1 MVTPGVYDLAAL
13 AITTAL
19 TNSAQTAITGLDGMS
34 AANIVAELLGGT
46 GGTTIV
52 GLVQTS
58 VDGGTVW
65 LDVARFDFN
74 TADSPPTAGK
84 KYCVLQTNAAKAI
97 TQYAALAAEGMN
109 DGLLGDRMRAVLT
122 STGTYTDTTLSI
134 RVAVH

>member
-1 MVTPGVYDLAAL
+1 MVTPGVYDLAAI

-19 TNSAQTAITGLDGMS
+19 ANSAQTPIINLSGMS

-46 GGTTIV
+46 GGTTIA
-52 GLVQTS
+52 GIVQTS
-58 VDGGTVW
+58 FDGTVW

-74 TADSPPTAGK
+74 TADSPPAAGK
-84 KYCVLQTNAAKAI
+84 KFCVLQTNAAKAV
-97 TQYAALAAEGMN
+97 TGYAALAAEGVN
-109 DGLLGDRMRAVLT
+109 DGLLGDRLRAVLT

>member
-19 TNSAQTAITGLDGMS
+19 TNSAQTAITGLYGMS
-34 AANIVAELLGGT
+34 VANIVAELLGGT

-52 GLVQTS
+52 GVVQTTF
-58 VDGGTVW
+58 DGTVW

-74 TADSPPTAGK
+74 TADSPPSAGK
-84 KYCVLQTNAAKAI
+84 KYCVLQTNAAKAVS
-97 TQYAALAAEGMN
+97 QYAALAAEGVN
-109 DGLLGDRMRAVLT
+109 DGLLGDRLRAVLT

-134 RVAVH
+134 RAAVH

>member
-1 MVTPGVYDLAAL
+1 MVTPGVYVLAAT

-19 TNSAQTAITGLDGMS
+19 TNSAQTAITSLDGMS
-34 AANIVAELLGGT
+34 SANLVAELLGGT
-46 GGTTIV
+46 AGTTIV

-58 VDGGTVW
+58 FDGTVW

-84 KYCVLQTNAAKAI
+84 KYCVLQTNAAKSV
-97 TQYAALAAEGMN
+97 TEYAALAVEGMN
-109 DGLLGDRMRAVLT
+109 DGLLGDRLRAVLT

-134 RVAVH
+134 RAAVH